1 MVSISKK
8 RQCKSKKVVQENT
21 FISQNK
27 YIHTLISVIINNIIK
42 FPESKDT
49 ITIRRT
55 TRYKIKSNL
64 TLPYLGLC
72 FLFLFSLALETL
84 FLSFPM
90 FEAPPT
96 SLLSSK
102 WWL

>member
-1 MVSISKK
+1 
-8 RQCKSKKVVQENT
+8 
-21 FISQNK
+21 SQNK

-49 ITIRRT
+49 ITIHRT

-84 FLSFPM
+84 FLSFLYVI
-90 FEAPPT
+90 PT
-96 SLLSSK
+96 SSPTHSLLNSANFVS
-102 WWL
+102 LRT